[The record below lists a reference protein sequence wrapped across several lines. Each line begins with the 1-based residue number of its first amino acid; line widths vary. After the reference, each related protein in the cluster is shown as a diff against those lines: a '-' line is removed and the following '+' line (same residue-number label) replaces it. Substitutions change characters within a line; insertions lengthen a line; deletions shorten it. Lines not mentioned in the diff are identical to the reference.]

1 MDIAPI
7 EVSQLVYR
15 YPRASAAAL
24 DQLAFTVA
32 RGETFGLLGPNGAGK
47 TTLLHIVLGLL
58 QPAGGSIR
66 VLGGSPITDRLRIL
80 PHVNFASAIVDLPS
94 NLTAA
99 ECLRVFAKL
108 YHVPKPRQRIEA
120 LVERFDLSPRFHRL
134 VGTLS
139 AGEHMRLKL
148 CKALLNEPALLMLDE
163 PTLSLDPYMAQR
175 VRGLL
180 RSLQRERPLTIVHTT
195 HNMHEVESFC
205 DRILFLHQG
214 KVLATGTPAEVLAR
228 FHSRSLD
235 DLFITVAQSGEL
247 VDVAPAD
254 PDPARVPSAD

>member
-7 EVSQLVYR
+7 EVHQLVYR
-15 YPRASAAAL
+15 YPRAATVAL
-24 DQLAFTVA
+24 DQLEFTVA

-47 TTLLHIVLGLL
+47 TTL
-58 QPAGGSIR
+58 QPTAGSIR
-66 VLGGSPITDRLRIL
+66 ILGASPITERLRVL
-80 PHVNFASAIVDLPS
+80 PHVNFASSIVDLPS

-108 YHVPKPRQRIEA
+108 YHVPKPRQRIAA
-120 LVERFDLSPRFHRL
+120 LVERFELTARFHRV

-148 CKALLNEPALLMLDE
+148 CKALLNEPTILILDE
-163 PTLSLDPYMAQR
+163 PTLSLDPYMAQK

-180 RSLQRERPLTIVHTT
+180 RRLQQERPLTIVHTT

-214 KVLATGTPAEVLAR
+214 NTLAAGTPAEVLAR
-228 FHSRSLD
+228 FHSQSLD
-235 DLFITVAQSGEL
+235 EVFIKVAQSGEL
-247 VDVAPAD
+247 VDVAPD
-254 PDPARVPSAD
+254 PGHARVPAAD